1 MHMYSRFTVLCQSL
15 INSKATQLYINTFFL
30 CSFPLQCITVYYCD
44 IVRYIT
50 VPHLRTSFSSI
61 LNPIVFTC
69 QRPPPSTPLSP
80 LLLLNNSSRT
90 NTDSQ
95 TVSASLRLCVS
106 ASLRL
111 YVCESV
117 FVLLSLFICWV
128 VSHSLWSHELTHTR
142 LPFPSLS
149 PWVCSSSCPSSQWC
163 HPTTLSSVTPFSS
176 CPQSFLA
183 SGSFFNELVLCI
195 RWPKYWS
202 FSSCPSHEYSGLI
215 SFRID
220 WFDILAVQGL
230 SRVFSSTIIQKHQFF
245 SAQASLWF
253 NFHIHTWLLEKP

>member
-1 MHMYSRFTVLCQSL
+1 MHMYSRFTVLCQCL

-90 NTDSQ
+90 TQ
-95 TVSASLRLCVS
+95 THRQSLRLCVSASLRLCVS

-111 YVCESV
+111 WVCVCSV
-117 FVLLSLFICWV
+117 VVVHLLGCVSLFVI
-128 VSHSLWSHELTHTR
+128 
-142 LPFPSLS
+142 
-149 PWVCSSSCPSSQWC
+149 PWTDA
-163 HPTTLSSVTPFSS
+163 H
-176 CPQSFLA
+176 
-183 SGSFFNELVLCI
+183 
-195 RWPKYWS
+195 
-202 FSSCPSHEYSGLI
+202 
-215 SFRID
+215 
-220 WFDILAVQGL
+220 
-230 SRVFSSTIIQKHQFF
+230 
-245 SAQASLWF
+245 QASLSF
-253 NFHIHTWLLEKP
+253 TISLSLLKLMSI

>member
-1 MHMYSRFTVLCQSL
+1 MHMYSRFTVLCQCL

-90 NTDSQ
+90 TQ
-95 TVSASLRLCVS
+95 THRQSLRLYVSASLCLCVSASLRLCVSASLRLCVS

-128 VSHSLWSHELTHTR
+128 VSHSL
-142 LPFPSLS
+142 
-149 PWVCSSSCPSSQWC
+149 
-163 HPTTLSSVTPFSS
+163 
-176 CPQSFLA
+176 
-183 SGSFFNELVLCI
+183 
-195 RWPKYWS
+195 
-202 FSSCPSHEYSGLI
+202 
-215 SFRID
+215 
-220 WFDILAVQGL
+220 
-230 SRVFSSTIIQKHQFF
+230 
-245 SAQASLWF
+245 
-253 NFHIHTWLLEKP
+253 